1 MIACHKAATTNATK
15 IQISVNMITFIAGL
29 VCFYL
34 ERVSVWGSL
43 LTFPCLSVRVTS
55 IKSNAVCVYGLPR

>member
-1 MIACHKAATTNATK
+1 MIACHKAATTSDTK
-15 IQISVNMITFIAGL
+15 IQISVKITAFIAGL

-43 LTFPCLSVRVTS
+43 LTFPRLSVGVTS